1 MAPCCVLHYPVVSY
15 TMTTSTKQTTT
26 WPYESNQLT
35 PTQRARMQEFYDDI
49 KRSRRNNDEGYG
61 FHIWLDGRLHD
72 SAVTWSDAFD
82 ECRAQR
88 RSGFQGP
95 IVIGSG
101 ATYGVTHMGGI
112 DGVSVRVELPA

>member
-1 MAPCCVLHYPVVSY
+1 
-15 TMTTSTKQTTT
+15 MTTTTARPKTYGTITSTS
-26 WPYESNQLT
+26 WPFDSNELT
-35 PTQRARMQEFYDDI
+35 PAQCARMQEFRDDI
-49 KRSRRNNDEGYG
+49 ARARRNNAEGYG

-72 SAVTWSDAFD
+72 SAVTWSDAFG

-88 RSGFQGP
+88 KAGFQGP

-101 ATYGVTHMGGI
+101 ATDRTMTHMGGI

>member
-1 MAPCCVLHYPVVSY
+1 M
-15 TMTTSTKQTTT
+15 TSTLIETTT

-35 PTQRARMQEFYDDI
+35 PAQRVRMQEFRDDI
-49 KRSRRNNDEGYG
+49 EQARRNNADGFG
-61 FHIWLDGRLHD
+61 FHVWLDGRLHD
-72 SAVTWSDAFD
+72 SAVTFMDAFD

-88 RSGFQGP
+88 KAGFHGP

-112 DGVSVRVELPA
+112 DGTSVVVELPA